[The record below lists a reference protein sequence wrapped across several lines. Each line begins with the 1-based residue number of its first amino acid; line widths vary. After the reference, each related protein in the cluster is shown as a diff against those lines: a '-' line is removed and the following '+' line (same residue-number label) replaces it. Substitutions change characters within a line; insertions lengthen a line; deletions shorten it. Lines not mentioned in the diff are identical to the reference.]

1 MTTLERVAKVF
12 GDTLDCDAGA
22 ISKATVPDDVPG
34 WDSVGH
40 MSLVSSLEDEFGV
53 EFDVDD
59 IMEMTN
65 VAKIVEIVEARSTP
79 SG

>member
-1 MTTLERVAKVF
+1 MSTLERIAKLF
-12 GDTLDCDAGA
+12 EDILDGDSGS
-22 ISKATVPDDVPG
+22 ISKDTVPDDVPG

-40 MSLVSSLEDEFGV
+40 MSLVSGLEEEFGV

-59 IMEMTN
+59 IMEMST
-65 VAKIVEIVEARSTP
+65 VARIVEIVDAKNMP